1 MVCKD
6 RKFLWTIQINR
17 RKINGFLVFKVKTQ
31 KAADFLKPTAGFIH
45 FFSFLFDY
53 SENMLNFAAE
63 IKDHTL
69 MTKEEFLARLDKAE
83 KEIAD
88 GKG

>member
-1 MVCKD
+1 MA
-6 RKFLWTIQINR
+6 
-17 RKINGFLVFKVKTQ
+17 FLVFKVKTQ

-63 IKDHTL
+63 TNIY
-69 MTKEEFLARLDKAE
+69 
-83 KEIAD
+83 
-88 GKG
+88 